1 MAHRGAPTMSADKA
15 KRRSEAL
22 KLAALALGVGLE
34 AWTKRRSERAQEERA
49 QRAGVEGAHR
59 PHLAAA
65 AGSGSDP
72 DASSPTRIP
81 LREWGSILMRTGKEF
96 GKDQITSVAGSIAY
110 AVIVAIFPA
119 MAALVSLYG
128 LFADPG
134 EIRHQLSM
142 LNGIMPGGA
151 LSLLESQL
159 SRIAATHHSGLSLA
173 FVVGIVVSLWSAMA
187 GMRAMVRGLNIAF
200 ETEETRGF
208 VRLTLLCLAL
218 TLGGVL
224 FLVVASA
231 AVIAAPVVLGALHL
245 GGLMSGLAVLR
256 WPLLFVMVVLALAV
270 LYRFGPNR
278 AEPRWRWVTPGSLT
292 ASVVWMLGSA
302 AFSWYIENFGHYD
315 ATYGSLGALF
325 GFLTWLWLSAVI
337 VLLGAE
343 LNCEVERRTPP
354 AELGAK
360 AARNPPPAQKHG
372 RPGS

>member
-1 MAHRGAPTMSADKA
+1 MSQ
-15 KRRSEAL
+15 AL
-22 KLAALALGVGLE
+22 KLGAFALGVALE
-34 AWTKRRSERAQEERA
+34 AWSAKRVEREDAARRA
-49 QRAGVEGAHR
+49 TARTIAT
-59 PHLAAA
+59 AASA
-65 AGSGSDP
+65 DVAGSGSGSA
-72 DASSPTRIP
+72 ASSPARIP
-81 LREWGSILMRTGKEF
+81 LREWGSILMRTGKAF
-96 GKDQITSVAGSIAY
+96 GKDEIASVAGSIAY
-110 AVIVAIFPA
+110 TVILAIFPA

-128 LFADPG
+128 LFADPA

-151 LSLLESQL
+151 LELVKSQL
-159 SRIAATHHSGLSLA
+159 SRIAASHHSGLSLA
-173 FVVGIVVSLWSAMA
+173 FVVGIVVSLWSATA

-200 ETEETRGF
+200 ETQETRGF

-224 FLVVASA
+224 FLVAASA

-245 GGLMSGLAVLR
+245 RGLIGGLTALR
-256 WPLLFVMVVLALAV
+256 WPLLFVIVVLALAV

-278 AEPRWRWVTPGSLT
+278 AEPRWRWVTPGSLA
-292 ASVVWMLGSA
+292 ASVLWLLGSA

-360 AARNPPPAQKHG
+360 AARSPPPAQTRAPG
-372 RPGS
+372 RP